1 MKKDLIITGMVGIIC
16 AVLGVLGGI
25 AIANQVND
33 DYHAQD
39 NALTIEH
46 CQESGLTNCH
56 AENVYQGMV
65 LVMTDVIGYGEP
77 RSEE

>member
-1 MKKDLIITGMVGIIC
+1 MKKDLIITGMVAIIC
-16 AVLGVLGGI
+16 TALGVLGGI

-39 NALTIEH
+39 KALRIEH
-46 CQESGLTNCH
+46 CQESGLANCY

-65 LVMTDVIGYGEP
+65 LVKTDVIGYGEP

>member
-1 MKKDLIITGMVGIIC
+1 MKKDLIITGVVGIIC

-25 AIANQVND
+25 AIANQVNE

-39 NALTIEH
+39 KALRIEH
-46 CQESGLTNCH
+46 CQESGLANCY

-65 LVMTDVIGYGEP
+65 LVKTDVIGYGEP
-77 RSEE
+77 RGEE